1 MMPVDTIWTP
11 DLTVDNAISTN
22 VKPVSTDILVK
33 QDGTVQHAIQL
44 YITVVCGINLFTY
57 PFVRDGCPV
66 ALNGWS
72 ENTCGL
78 RILYGSVSSVGTN
91 RGEWITLSVELNQD
105 KERLDRNYLYV
116 TMSTNPFNTIVT
128 LLLPSALIMLAD
140 LGSFALPL
148 EGGNRSSFKITLVLS
163 FTMSLLILTENLPD
177 TGLCSPLIRYHFCFC
192 LIILVLSLLLSMVL
206 SRFSDSGA
214 ILPRKRQKPCES
226 SYINRK
232 DGINKDMTLNGM
244 STISDEVTAKDA
256 SIQKIVTFVEN
267 IEKTNEKTKKRHEY
281 ASRFDRACFWAYLFL
296 DIVYV
301 ICVTLY
307 LNPFNSLVSLVLP
320 TALIMVVDL
329 ASFALPLSGE
339 RNPFKIKLV
348 FSFTMFLLI
357 LSRQLP
363 EGGPCSP
370 LIYYHFC
377 FCLIVLVVS
386 LLVSMMLSRLARTGR
401 ILPAKSQK
409 QSGSSSCIQQESA
422 FHQNDTEINSI
433 KANSVDLMTELT
445 SIQKISSFVSTMDK
459 EEMEKNRKQ
468 DYAKS
473 WDNFCFV
480 TYLFL
485 DIIYMLCAFSF
496 FNTKRCSS
504 NKLNF

>member
-1 MMPVDTIWTP
+1 MVPAERIQKLSNIIYYLIVCSSFTVGSLATCVTRRCLASKLIAMQLFSPPMPPECTITVNLTSIQYETLSVNTKSLHFSSRIRVDMEWNDPDLAWTDTAYNFPEIMMPVDTIWTP

-301 ICVTLY
+301 ICVIGITRTE
-307 LNPFNSLVSLVLP
+307 FC
-320 TALIMVVDL
+320 
-329 ASFALPLSGE
+329 
-339 RNPFKIKLV
+339 KI
-348 FSFTMFLLI
+348 
-357 LSRQLP
+357 
-363 EGGPCSP
+363 
-370 LIYYHFC
+370 
-377 FCLIVLVVS
+377 
-386 LLVSMMLSRLARTGR
+386 
-401 ILPAKSQK
+401 
-409 QSGSSSCIQQESA
+409 
-422 FHQNDTEINSI
+422 N
-433 KANSVDLMTELT
+433 
-445 SIQKISSFVSTMDK
+445 
-459 EEMEKNRKQ
+459 
-468 DYAKS
+468 
-473 WDNFCFV
+473 NFDFW
-480 TYLFL
+480 
-485 DIIYMLCAFSF
+485 M
-496 FNTKRCSS
+496 
-504 NKLNF
+504 

>member
-1 MMPVDTIWTP
+1 RCLASDLTNKNLYSAPQSPDCIINVNLTSIQYETLAVNTKTMQFSSRIKITMEWNDPDLAWTDTAYNFPEIMMPVDAIWTP

-33 QDGTVQHAIQL
+33 QDGTVQHAIQM

-72 ENTCGL
+72 ESNCGL

-148 EGGNRSSFKITLVLS
+148 EGGKRSSFKITLVLS

-214 ILPRKRQKPCES
+214 ILPRKRQKPCKS

-232 DGINKDMTLNGM
+232 DGIKK
-244 STISDEVTAKDA
+244 DEVTAKDA

-301 ICVTLY
+301 ICVIGITRTE
-307 LNPFNSLVSLVLP
+307 FC
-320 TALIMVVDL
+320 
-329 ASFALPLSGE
+329 
-339 RNPFKIKLV
+339 KI
-348 FSFTMFLLI
+348 
-357 LSRQLP
+357 
-363 EGGPCSP
+363 
-370 LIYYHFC
+370 
-377 FCLIVLVVS
+377 
-386 LLVSMMLSRLARTGR
+386 
-401 ILPAKSQK
+401 
-409 QSGSSSCIQQESA
+409 
-422 FHQNDTEINSI
+422 N
-433 KANSVDLMTELT
+433 
-445 SIQKISSFVSTMDK
+445 
-459 EEMEKNRKQ
+459 
-468 DYAKS
+468 
-473 WDNFCFV
+473 NFDFW
-480 TYLFL
+480 
-485 DIIYMLCAFSF
+485 
-496 FNTKRCSS
+496 
-504 NKLNF
+504 